1 MIDLTPSCISINTLS
16 KIHPGCFV
24 SIKKTI
30 GLIIEPIK
38 KFHAVNLV
46 GSDYYTTFYRTK
58 NWYCCFYLLGN
69 EKRILLYSENI
80 KLTRR
85 KRKMFFAYLEFNL
98 SLEDLKEQWWFEHI
112 NKKASLFSGE

>member
-1 MIDLTPSCISINTLS
+1 M
-16 KIHPGCFV
+16 